1 MVLPSPLCARNNW
14 LRELESGNLF
24 GYKSTC
30 SSYYLAWPPFIARR
44 HRHSLPCDP

>member
-1 MVLPSPLCARNNW
+1 MARPNPLYERSMQFRPIECGSIHN
-14 LRELESGNLF
+14 F
-24 GYKSTC
+24 MSTC

>member
-1 MVLPSPLCARNNW
+1 MVLSSPLSTKTDKFRQIERGSIRN
-14 LRELESGNLF
+14 
-24 GYKSTC
+24 YMSTC